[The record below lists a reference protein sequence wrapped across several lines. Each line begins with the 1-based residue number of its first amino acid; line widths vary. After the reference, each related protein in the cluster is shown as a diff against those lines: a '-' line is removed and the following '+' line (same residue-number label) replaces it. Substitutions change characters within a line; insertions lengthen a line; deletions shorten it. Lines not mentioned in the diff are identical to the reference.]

1 MENCMT
7 FKIAGARVLCVALVA
22 TIVVACGRQSAPV
35 APPAPAPDPH
45 AATQAAWTQYAA
57 RFIEDYF
64 KSDPF
69 FAVQSGRHE
78 FDGQMTDL
86 SADGIAKQVEWF
98 NKARGEAA
106 GFDTTALTSDQN
118 IEREYVLHVIDNN
131 LFWIDRAHFPSTNP
145 AWYANQLDPEVYLS
159 RDYAPLEKRLKGYL
173 GYAHGIPQIA
183 ADIRANLKMPLPKSL
198 LERGIDAFGGFA
210 QFYRND
216 VSKVFASV
224 QDPEAQKDLAA
235 ADTAAAKA
243 MDDLKTWLV
252 SQRKTATDAF
262 ALGDPL
268 FHEMLKDTEQVD
280 MPTADLAA
288 IGHADLD
295 RNTQALKEACAQ
307 YLPKGTLRACIDKM
321 SAHKPKGGAVEGARV
336 QLADLRA
343 FIVAKQIVT
352 IPGDEQA
359 LVAEAPPYNRGNFA
373 YINIPGPYD
382 KGVASTYNISPP
394 DPSWSAKERADYIPG
409 EASLLFTSTHEVWP
423 GHFLQFLHANRNPS
437 KVAALWVGYAY
448 AEGWAHYCE
457 EMMWE
462 EGLGNGNPETHIGQ
476 LAEAL
481 LRDVRFLSA
490 IGLHTQGMTLAQSEK
505 MFRESA
511 FADAGNARQQAAR
524 GTYDPAYLNYT
535 LGKLMIRKLRSDWVA
550 KQAGAASAAPADQMK
565 YWQAFHDKFLS
576 YGGPPIPLVR
586 KYMLGEGGSLF

>member
-1 MENCMT
+1 MT

-45 AATQAAWTQYAA
+45 VATQAAWTQYVA
-57 RFIEDYF
+57 RFIEDSF

-86 SADGIAKQVEWF
+86 SADGIAKRVEWL

-106 GFDTTALTSDQN
+106 GFDTTALTPDQN
-118 IEREYVLHVIDNN
+118 FEREYVLHVIDNN
-131 LFWIDRAHFPSTNP
+131 LFWIDKAHFPATNP

-224 QDPEAQKDLAA
+224 QDPEAQKELAA

-268 FHEMLKDTEQVD
+268 FHAMLKDTEQVD

-437 KVAALWVGYAY
+437 KLAALWVGYAY

-462 EGLGNGNPETHIGQ
+462 EGLGNGDPETHIGQ
-476 LAEAL
+476 LTEAL

-565 YWQAFHDKFLS
+565 YWQAYHDKFLS

-586 KYMLGEGGSLF
+586 KYMLGEGGALF